1 MPLEGISRFC
11 FGASY
16 AVALAF
22 ELAYLVRPVRAR
34 RLVGLGFAAAGLFA
48 HTLFLAARRPD
59 LASPSGSLLAL
70 AWVLAVF
77 SVFGTLHHRRL
88 AWSVFVLPVV
98 IGLVAL
104 SEAFPVG
111 GVAPWGPLDGE
122 RAWGTLH
129 GALLLLAGVGV
140 SVGFLASVMYLMQ
153 ARRLRA
159 KLPPGRGVRLFSLER
174 LESMNRRALHWAF
187 PLLTA
192 GLLVGVVL
200 MAQRDRAA
208 ADWAAPKVLSTV
220 GLWLVFLVL
229 LYLRHAAGVPGR
241 RLALWTVAAFALLV
255 VTLATAHPAVQGG
268 GP

>member
-22 ELAYLVRPVRAR
+22 ELAYLARPVPAR
-34 RLVGLGFAAAGLFA
+34 RVIGLAFGGAGLFA

-77 SVFGTLHHRRL
+77 YLFGTLHHRRL

-98 IGLVAL
+98 IGLVVL
-104 SEAFPVG
+104 SEAFPVSG
-111 GVAPWGPLDGE
+111 LAAWGPVESE
-122 RAWGTLH
+122 RAWGVAH
-129 GALLLLAGVGV
+129 GALLLMAAVGV
-140 SVGFLASVMYLMQ
+140 SVGFLASLMYLAQ

-159 KLPPGRGVRLFSLER
+159 KLRPGRGLKLFSLER
-174 LESMNRRALHWAF
+174 LEAMNRRALHWAF

-192 GLLVGVVL
+192 GLLVGAVL
-200 MAQRDRAA
+200 MAQGDRPP
-208 ADWAAPKVLSTV
+208 ADWAAPKVLSTL
-220 GLWLVFLVL
+220 GLWVVFSVL

-241 RLALWTVAAFALLV
+241 RLALLTVAAFALLV
-255 VTLATAHPAVQGG
+255 VSLATTHPVVQGG

>member
-1 MPLEGISRFC
+1 MPFEGITRFC

-16 AVALAF
+16 AVALAL
-22 ELAYLVRPVRAR
+22 ELAFLVRPRPAR
-34 RLVGLGFAAAGLFA
+34 RAAGLAFGAAGLVA

-77 SVFGTLHHRRL
+77 YLFGTLHHRKV
-88 AWSVFVLPVV
+88 AWPVFVLPVV
-98 IGLVAL
+98 LGLVLL
-104 SEAFPVG
+104 SQWFPDG
-111 GVAPWGPLDGE
+111 GLSAWGPLDAE
-122 RAWGTLH
+122 RAWGVLH

-159 KLPPGRGVRLFSLER
+159 KLPPGRGLRLLSLER
-174 LESMNRRALHWAF
+174 LEAMNRRAVHLAF

-200 MAQRDRAA
+200 MAHGDRSP

-229 LYLRHAAGVPGR
+229 LYLRHAAAVSGR
-241 RLALWTVAAFALLV
+241 RLALWTVVAFALLV
-255 VTLATAHPAVQGG
+255 VTLATTHPVVQGG